1 MKCHDNIDKFLRE
14 NRPQVKDDPTF
25 LLEVQQKML
34 AVDGIKAEVDRQR
47 RYGRFAL
54 IGALVSGLLVGVLGM
69 CLVYLYPIDSETILH
84 SDFLS
89 SIRTFFETY
98 QKYLLLP
105 IAACAIG
112 LGLSFARRQ

>member
-1 MKCHDNIDKFLRE
+1 MTSHDNIDKFLRE

-47 RYGRFAL
+47 RFGRFAL
-54 IGALVSGLLVGVLGM
+54 LGALISGLLVGVLGM
-69 CLVYLYPIDSETILH
+69 CLVYLYPIDSELILN
-84 SDFLS
+84 SDLLT

-98 QKYLLLP
+98 QQYLMLP

-112 LGLSFARRQ
+112 LGLSFARGQ